1 MIGVAVAV
9 CFFMF
14 FPFIFAS
21 LPAFNQD
28 GGSNAGLRLELDRF
42 IQGEPRASLPS
53 LCSWIGSLRMLR
65 CVERQTEA
73 GLSLAQWLTLLTST
87 STFHV

>member
-1 MIGVAVAV
+1 
-9 CFFMF
+9 
-14 FPFIFAS
+14 
-21 LPAFNQD
+21 
-28 GGSNAGLRLELDRF
+28 LDRF